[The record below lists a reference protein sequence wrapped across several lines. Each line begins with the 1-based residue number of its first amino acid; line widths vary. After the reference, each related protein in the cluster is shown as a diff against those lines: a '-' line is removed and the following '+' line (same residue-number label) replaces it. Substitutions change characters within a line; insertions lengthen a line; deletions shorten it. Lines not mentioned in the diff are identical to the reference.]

1 MDLENIEEA
10 ILDLSKKT
18 NCKIENKSSYSKTEI
33 LVFIGSWRK
42 NWQ

>member
-10 ILDLSKKT
+10 ILNLSKKT
-18 NCKIENKSSYSKTEI
+18 KCKIENKSSHSKTEI
-33 LVFIGSWRK
+33 LVFIDSWEK